1 MEGGVLGLYPPPS
14 QNPGILSPMYSAGS
28 CHPLRA
34 PRLRLQLV
42 GFLPASAPM
51 DITGSFEAI
60 PHPPYLPVTPF
71 SLAAPK
77 GRAGPG
83 PRCSAGSP
91 EGPLSIPKCGSQT
104 SAPPPPSGCP
114 NALGNS
120 PTLPSLFVLPEAS
133 PNPLLGQHPVP
144 PHQ

>member
-51 DITGSFEAI
+51 DITGSFEAV
-60 PHPPYLPVTPF
+60 PYSPYLPVTPF
-71 SLAAPK
+71 LLQPQRGGRDLVPGVLLAPL
-77 GRAGPG
+77 RAHSQYPNVV
-83 PRCSAGSP
+83 PR
-91 EGPLSIPKCGSQT
+91 LLL
-104 SAPPPPSGCP
+104 PPPP
-114 NALGNS
+114 LR
-120 PTLPSLFVLPEAS
+120 LP
-133 PNPLLGQHPVP
+133 
-144 PHQ
+144 